1 MNISD
6 HINAQRAYFNSQITK
21 PISFRKAAL
30 IQLKKAIEKY
40 EPDIEKALWDDLKKS
55 KFESY
60 ITETGFVLTE
70 LNRTLKKTKKLVFSE
85 KNKNTI
91 ISFRIKKS
99 YPI

>member
-40 EPDIEKALWDDLKKS
+40 EPDIEKALWDDLKNRNS
-55 KFESY
+55 KV
-60 ITETGFVLTE
+60 ILLRQVL
-70 LNRTLKKTKKLVFSE
+70 F
-85 KNKNTI
+85 
-91 ISFRIKKS
+91 
-99 YPI
+99 

>member
-70 LNRTLKKTKKLVFSE
+70 LNRTLKKLVFSE
-85 KNKNTI
+85 KSKNTI

>member
-6 HINAQRAYFNSQITK
+6 HINARRAYFNSQITK

-55 KFESY
+55 
-60 ITETGFVLTE
+60 
-70 LNRTLKKTKKLVFSE
+70 
-85 KNKNTI
+85 
-91 ISFRIKKS
+91 
-99 YPI
+99 